1 MSRFRVGCDEEG
13 YYLEDSFSRQHPLRV
28 NFSHPEFLTRLRG
41 AGKKTELVA
50 RAVKAG
56 GGVRVLDCTAGLARD
71 AFVLA
76 SLGCEVTLVERSK
89 VVFTLLLDGLKR
101 ARKVPELSSAANRI
115 KLTIADSLVLMAQ
128 TSLEYDVIYIDP
140 MFPEKPGAAAVRG
153 PMQHL
158 QRFLGKDED
167 AMALLSV
174 ALQAGCSRVVLKR
187 PPHGDWVSPVRPT
200 HVFKNKNS
208 RYEVFAG

>member
-28 NFSHPEFLTRLRG
+28 NFSHPEFLARLRG

-56 GGVRVLDCTAGLARD
+56 GGVRVLDCTGGLARD

-76 SLGCEVTLVERSK
+76 SLGCEVTLVERSR
-89 VVFTLLLDGLKR
+89 VVSTLLLDGLKR
-101 ARKVPELSSAANRI
+101 ARKVPELASAANRI
-115 KLTIADSLVLMAQ
+115 KLTNADSLVLMAQ

-158 QRFLGKDED
+158 QRFLGTDED

-187 PPHGDWVSPVRPT
+187 PPHGDWISSIQPT

-208 RYEVFAG
+208 RYEVFAS